1 MASRP
6 SNIKISDLPV
16 EVVLQLMK
24 DYGKTK
30 SRTLRTSRTYLRS
43 IGMNISS
50 TGKILYP
57 DDIEVVRDIV
67 PSVREIIGPVKL
79 AKAFKSKKRI
89 LATKAFRASSGTA
102 SKRVGLSRRIK

>member
-1 MASRP
+1 
-6 SNIKISDLPV
+6 
-16 EVVLQLMK
+16 
-24 DYGKTK
+24 
-30 SRTLRTSRTYLRS
+30 
-43 IGMNISS
+43 MNISS

-89 LATKAFRASSGTA
+89 LATKMYEAFEISFFHS
-102 SKRVGLSRRIK
+102 LSLVATQLLQGDRIF